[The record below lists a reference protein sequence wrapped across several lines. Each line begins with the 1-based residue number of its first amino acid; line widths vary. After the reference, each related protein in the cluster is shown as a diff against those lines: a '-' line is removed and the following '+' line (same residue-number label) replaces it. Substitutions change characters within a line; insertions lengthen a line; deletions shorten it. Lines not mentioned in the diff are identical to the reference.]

1 MAAVVGMSAG
11 CGISQQQEVQ
21 VGAEQA
27 QQVNAQLPIIQDPA
41 INRYLNILG
50 DSIARVTSRAD
61 LDWHFYMVNSNDFNA
76 FALPGGFIY
85 VNRGVAERSDRMDQF
100 ASVVAHEIGHVVLR
114 HSVKQMEQMQ
124 GANVG
129 VTIACVLTNVCNS
142 GLAQAGINVAGQ
154 AVFAKFSREDE
165 AQADAAG
172 VEELVRAGINP
183 NGMPQ
188 MFEKLIAERQSRP
201 SGLETWFATHPLE
214 EDRVQNTRNQ
224 VAAVNPA
231 IIRTLTSDTR
241 AFQDFKARVRELPA
255 PTVASRKRRTF
266 IQRDVLHASHTEER
280 SDEGSA
286 VGIPADP
293 SLRSG

>member
-100 ASVVAHEIGHVVLR
+100 ASVVSHEIGHVVLR

-224 VAAVNPA
+224 VAAINPA

-241 AFQDFKARVRELPA
+241 AFQDFKARVRALPA
-255 PTVASRKRRTF
+255 PPVASR
-266 IQRDVLHASHTEER
+266 
-280 SDEGSA
+280 
-286 VGIPADP
+286 
-293 SLRSG
+293 